1 MHEIN
6 LMAWAMA
13 IKKHLKFLYYEG
25 LLHLNRC
32 IV

>member
-1 MHEIN
+1 MK
-6 LMAWAMA
+6 LTLWLGQWQS
-13 IKKHLKFLYYEG
+13 KKHLKFLYYEG